1 MQLTVYLTD
10 VNQETHC
17 FSLSPES
24 ANALTLDTAGQLDRN
39 GIIDCH
45 GVAGTVVL
53 FNIAA
58 PHTATV
64 RVTKHER

>member
-1 MQLTVYLTD
+1 M
-10 VNQETHC
+10 
-17 FSLSPES
+17 
-24 ANALTLDTAGQLDRN
+24 
-39 GIIDCH
+39 

-64 RVTKHER
+64 RVTKHERKTVQAMVTILVRF